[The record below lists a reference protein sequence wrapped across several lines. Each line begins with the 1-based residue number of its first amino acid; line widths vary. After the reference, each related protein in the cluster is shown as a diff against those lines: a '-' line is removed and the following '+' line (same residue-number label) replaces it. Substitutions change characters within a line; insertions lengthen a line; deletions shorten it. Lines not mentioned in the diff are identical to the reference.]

1 MASPITPITPSVAP
15 AIRPCFWAVPIQVRP
30 ALNRRG
36 VETFRGKAAEP
47 EHAAHSLRLDDTP
60 ATLARRR
67 HSLYYDE
74 IWRLAACRSMPEQEG
89 IDQETEGAPSEA
101 ARQADLPESMNGDGS
116 APVEQA
122 EPEANA
128 EQLQEQ
134 LAAALQE
141 RDEMLAKLQRSQ
153 AEFENIRKRLQK
165 EKDGVVRYAA
175 SDTIQSLLP
184 IIDDFERA
192 INADGVPDEIK
203 KGLELIHRRIF
214 EVFSRAGLAEVEQ
227 HETFDPNLHFAVD
240 RAPAA
245 EDQSDQQILEVYQKG
260 YRFKDRLMRAS
271 MVKVAVKE

>member
-1 MASPITPITPSVAP
+1 
-15 AIRPCFWAVPIQVRP
+15 
-30 ALNRRG
+30 
-36 VETFRGKAAEP
+36 
-47 EHAAHSLRLDDTP
+47 
-60 ATLARRR
+60 
-67 HSLYYDE
+67 
-74 IWRLAACRSMPEQEG
+74 MPDKEG
-89 IDQETEGAPSEA
+89 IEIGTDAPPSEA
-101 ARQADLPESMNGDGS
+101 ELQAEPPESMNGDGQ
-116 APVEQA
+116 APSEQA

-128 EQLQEQ
+128 EQLREE
-134 LAAALQE
+134 LEAARQE

-192 INADGVPDEIK
+192 INAEGVPPEIK

-214 EVFSRAGLAEVEQ
+214 EVFSRAGLVEVDQ
-227 HETFDPNLHFAVD
+227 HESFDPNLHFAVD
-240 RAPAA
+240 RAPAT
-245 EDQSDQQILEVYQKG
+245 EEQSDQQILEVYQKG